1 MKRIQAACLL
11 QTVRF
16 QSKDEV
22 PSALS
27 RQQIRQEY
35 ETYQAA
41 MTRNGTKFKILEET
55 VQDDGTIIVK
65 LKKQNNTQPIGD
77 YFD

>member
-16 QSKDEV
+16 QSKDPV
-22 PSALS
+22 PTELTR
-27 RQQIRQEY
+27 RQLQQEY
-35 ETYQAA
+35 EAYKAL
-41 MTRNGTKFKILEET
+41 MTRHGTSFKILEET
-55 VQDDGTIIVK
+55 VEPDGTIVVK
-65 LKKQNNTQPIGD
+65 LKKQNNSQPIGD

>member
-16 QSKDEV
+16 QSKEEV

-35 ETYQAA
+35 ENYKAA
-41 MTRNGTKFKILEET
+41 MTRNGTRFKILEEN
-55 VQDDGTIIVK
+55 VQEDGTIVVK
-65 LKKQNNTQPIGD
+65 LKKQNNTQPIGE

>member
-16 QSKDEV
+16 QSKDPV
-22 PSALS
+22 PTELS
-27 RQQIRQEY
+27 RRQLREEY
-35 ETYQAA
+35 EAYKAL
-41 MTRNGTKFKILEET
+41 MTRHGTNFKILEES
-55 VQDDGTIIVK
+55 VEPDGTIIVK
-65 LKKQNNTQPIGD
+65 LKKQNNSQPIGD

>member
-16 QSKDEV
+16 QSKDPV
-22 PSALS
+22 PSEIS
-27 RQQIRQEY
+27 KRQIREEY
-35 ETYQAA
+35 EAYKAQ
-41 MTRNGTKFKILEET
+41 MTRHGTNFKILEES
-55 VQDDGTIIVK
+55 VEADGTIIVK
-65 LKKQNNTQPIGD
+65 LKKQNNAQPVGD